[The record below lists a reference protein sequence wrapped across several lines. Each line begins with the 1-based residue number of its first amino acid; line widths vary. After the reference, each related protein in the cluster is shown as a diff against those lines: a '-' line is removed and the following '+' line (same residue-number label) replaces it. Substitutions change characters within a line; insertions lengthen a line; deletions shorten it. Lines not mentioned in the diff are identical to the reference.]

1 MKELIK
7 IIYSA
12 HVAVKLQN
20 MTWADLNTEKETQ
33 IATRGKGKQGKFLS
47 LDFMCKG
54 RLKEHVVNATKHL
67 TLKHLIITLLLLLQ
81 VNQHGV
87 YEVGIELCLHQAIVW
102 DIN

>member
-20 MTWADLNTEKETQ
+20 IAWTDLNTEKETQ

-47 LDFMCKG
+47 LDFMCKE
-54 RLKEHVVNATKHL
+54 RLKEHVVNATKYLFLYFDLETSYYHPPV
-67 TLKHLIITLLLLLQ
+67 TTASEPAWC
-81 VNQHGV
+81 V
-87 YEVGIELCLHQAIVW
+87 
-102 DIN
+102 